1 MEWVS
6 NGAAH
11 DLSNTTTFTMKRRYR
26 ANTPT
31 AREKLNSAHFIAAFV
46 IASIIGAMTGSW
58 LAFVVAAGVL
68 IAVAI
73 NSGDIRLKGRR

>member
-1 MEWVS
+1 MGWVS

-11 DLSNTTTFTMKRRYR
+11 DLSKTTNLTMKRRYIP
-26 ANTPT
+26 NTPT
-31 AREKLNSAHFIAAFV
+31 AREKLNSAHLIAAFV
-46 IASIIGAMTGSW
+46 VASIIGAMTGSW
-58 LAFVVAAGVL
+58 LAFVVTAGIF